1 MKANEESVSS
11 VAPSEKA
18 IQLKNS
24 NGGEMQI
31 CVDKENRSRVFNFH
45 MSSL

>member
-11 VAPSEKA
+11 VASSEKVM
-18 IQLKNS
+18 QFKNS

-31 CVDKENRSRVFNFH
+31 CVDKETGAEYLIF
-45 MSSL
+45 